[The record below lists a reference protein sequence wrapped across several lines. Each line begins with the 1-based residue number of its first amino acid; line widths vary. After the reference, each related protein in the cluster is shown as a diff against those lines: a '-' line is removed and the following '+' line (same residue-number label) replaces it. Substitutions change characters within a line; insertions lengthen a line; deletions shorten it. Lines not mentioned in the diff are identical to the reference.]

1 MQTETQTMKKRR
13 WPKAVLIL
21 GVLTYLVFRVLEFCS
36 VTGGVISGVVTD
48 AETGEPIEGAIVIT
62 NWVGVINVIV
72 DSQTT
77 CYWTQGTVTDKSGRF
92 RFSRWWSMEDWKPLF
107 DRRVSVYAYKS
118 GYHPRHSPRFDV
130 FDIPME
136 PNRDAYDERFAELK
150 KLVPRASCHGANN
163 GEKELYPFYKA
174 MAEDAAK
181 YATTYEERKAI
192 PWFQEIAAGKLVE
205 TYRDMTGKEYDEQLK
220 KIMEKGLP

>member
-1 MQTETQTMKKRR
+1 MKKRK

-21 GVLTYLVFRVLEFCS
+21 AVFTYLVFRVLEFCS
-36 VTGGVISGVVTD
+36 VTGGGISGVVTD

-62 NWVGVINVIV
+62 NWVGVINMIV

-77 CYWTQGTVTDKSGRF
+77 CYWAQGTVTDKNGNF
-92 RFSRWWSMEDWKPLF
+92 RFSRWWSTEGWKPLF

-136 PNRDAYDERFAELK
+136 KNRDSYDKRFAELK
-150 KLVPRASCHGANN
+150 KFVSPASCAGANN
-163 GEKELYPFYKA
+163 GEKEIYPFFKA
-174 MAEDAAK
+174 MAEDAGR
-181 YATTYEERKAI
+181 YATTYEERKDI
-192 PWFQEIAAGKLVE
+192 RWFQKIAAGMLVDE
-205 TYRDMTGKEYDEQLK
+205 PQEEEYQRKVEEILK
-220 KIMEKGLP
+220 KGLP